1 MSALINPGAVRL
13 DLAAQ
18 TVTVDGKEVL
28 LTTAEYKVFQVLM
41 LNAGKLIDRCTITL
55 ALYSVE
61 DFLAKGA
68 KSNCLE
74 VFISRLRKKLKAAD
88 APDLILTIRS
98 RGYRIDLP
106 RAEAA

>member
-1 MSALINPGAVRL
+1 MSAVINHGAVRL

-28 LTTAEYKVFQVLM
+28 LTTAEYKVFQLLM
-41 LNAGKLIDRCTITL
+41 LNAGNLIDRGTINLTL
-55 ALYSVE
+55 YGIE
-61 DFLAKGA
+61 DFIAKGSKA
-68 KSNCLE
+68 NCVE
-74 VFISRLRKKLKAAD
+74 VFISRLRKKLKTAD